1 MSSTFLL
8 ALVSAAVFAV
18 LVTMFVRR
26 SHGTYVAP
34 EYAHYYTDPDAVRRA
49 WEAQQRGETD
59 QPDEPHGPRL
69 VVDNTSAEE
78 GAA

>member
-1 MSSTFLL
+1 MSGTFLL

-49 WEAQQRGETD
+49 WEAQQRGETGIE
-59 QPDEPHGPRL
+59 PDEPRGLRL
-69 VVDNTSAEE
+69 VQGDGAEE